1 MASKY
6 AAYVLVAC
14 LSFIGGRLSNHIEL
28 PVISIPSVVSLPE
41 IGTVAVVEEVTDR
54 PRVVAQMVAAGWF
67 AEQQGKGVVSGLWD
81 DDLKGA
87 SELRPLIEKAG
98 GVPVVVILDKAN
110 KHVATKKLTDSDT
123 IETVEKWIAEVG
135 RYAS

>member
-28 PVISIPSVVSLPE
+28 PVISIPSVVTLPE

-54 PRVVAQMVAAGWF
+54 PKVVASMVAAGWF
-67 AEQQGKGVVSGLWD
+67 AELQSKGVVAGLWD

-87 SELRPLIEKAG
+87 SDLKPLVDKAG
-98 GVPVVVILDKAN
+98 GVPVVVILDKGN
-110 KHVATKKLTDSDT
+110 KHVATKKLTESDT
-123 IETVEKWIAEVG
+123 LETVEKWITEVG
-135 RYAS
+135 RYAN